1 MRTDPHHRAHG
12 STRCPRARAGGRPR
26 RPPTT
31 DIYPPAQLSR
41 RCSSPFSQR
50 RQLFSPTSSVNASEA
65 FDLSTSPRP
74 RRPSGPLPTDGNRV
88 GPRWAERQEPKT
100 PALDASDLHDA
111 WHGPLD
117 EAWKGLRDA
126 PSGYRGRRG
135 PPDWPQEEERSSAT
149 TPSVKR
155 RPRRPARGRGP
166 SAGNDARQRELGWTR
181 RTAEDLDGQ
190 LAYI

>member
-1 MRTDPHHRAHG
+1 MSGVRTDPHHRAHG
-12 STRCPRARAGGRPR
+12 STRCPRASADGHADRR
-26 RPPTT
+26 RPIFTHRLNYLAAAALPFRN
-31 DIYPPAQLSR
+31 AA
-41 RCSSPFSQR
+41 SSSLQPRPSTRQR
-50 RQLFSPTSSVNASEA
+50 RSTCQLHHDLDIRADRCQPTATA
-65 FDLSTSPRP
+65 LYRA
-74 RRPSGPLPTDGNRV
+74 

-117 EAWKGLRDA
+117 EAWKGLREA
-126 PSGYRGRRG
+126 LSGYRDRRG

-166 SAGNDARQRELGWTR
+166 SVWQRRSAEGAWLDAENR
-181 RTAEDLDGQ
+181 
-190 LAYI
+190 